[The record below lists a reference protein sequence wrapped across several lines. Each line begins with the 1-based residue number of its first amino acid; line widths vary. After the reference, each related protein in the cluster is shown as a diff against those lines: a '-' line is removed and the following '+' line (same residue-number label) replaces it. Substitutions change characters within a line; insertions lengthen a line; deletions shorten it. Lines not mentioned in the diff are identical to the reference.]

1 VKNYYHLLGVK
12 PEADINEIKKAYK
25 KLAVKFHPDKN
36 EGDEY
41 FKERFQDIQE
51 AFKVLSDSQL
61 KDDYDKKLFEY
72 DKNLFESNLPVVT
85 LKVNKKFVEQGDDVI
100 FKWSTKHV
108 ERIEIFA
115 NNKVIEE
122 LNQNGQ
128 ITFNQYY
135 NANYRFVFHGNGQ
148 QITKIV
154 EVKIIENTQ
163 KTSNFTTLNDSKSSA
178 DNQIF
183 VQNNIDNGKKKKT
196 FGQLLSII
204 IGSIVLSIMLTAFL
218 LIVDDNILKMNLLT
232 TYDGKVNFVY
242 WLIFSIIFIISLFIF
257 NFLIGDENNKR
268 QNEKI

>member
-1 VKNYYHLLGVK
+1 MKNYYHLLGLK
-12 PEADINEIKKAYK
+12 PEADLIEIKKAYK
-25 KLAVKFHPDKN
+25 KLAIKFHPDKN
-36 EGDEY
+36 DGDAY

-51 AFKVLSDSQL
+51 AYKVLSDSQL
-61 KDDYDKKLFEY
+61 KNDYDKKLFEY

-85 LKVNKKFVEQGDDVI
+85 LKVNKKNIKKGDDVI
-100 FKWSTKHV
+100 FKWTTKHV
-108 ERIEIFA
+108 EKIDIFA

-122 LNQNGQ
+122 FNPNGQ

-135 NANYRFVFHGNGQ
+135 NTNYKFIFHGISQ
-148 QITKIV
+148 QVTKIV
-154 EVKIIENTQ
+154 EVKIIDNSQ
-163 KTSNFTTLNDSKSSA
+163 NTSNLITLNGSKSSV

-183 VQNNIDNGKKKKT
+183 VQHNVDNSKKKKT

-218 LIVDDNILKMNLLT
+218 LIVDDNILKMNLFT
-232 TYDGKVNFVY
+232 THDGKVNFVY

-268 QNEKI
+268 QNE

>member
-1 VKNYYHLLGVK
+1 MKNYYHLLGLK
-12 PEADINEIKKAYK
+12 PEADLIEIKKAYK
-25 KLAVKFHPDKN
+25 KLAIKFHPDKN
-36 EGDEY
+36 DGDDF

-61 KDDYDKKLFEY
+61 KDDYDKKLFGY

-85 LKVNKKFVEQGDDVI
+85 LKVNKKIVEKGDDVI

-108 ERIEIFA
+108 ERIEIFT

-128 ITFNQYY
+128 IAFNQYY
-135 NANYRFVFHGNGQ
+135 NTNYRFVFHGNGQ

-154 EVKIIENTQ
+154 EVKIIENAQ

-218 LIVDDNILKMNLLT
+218 LIIDDDLLKTNLLST
-232 TYDGKVNFVY
+232 QDGKVNFLY
-242 WLIFSIIFIISLFIF
+242 WSVFAIIFIVSFFIF
-257 NFLIGDENNKR
+257 NSMIDDENNKKK
-268 QNEKI
+268 Q